1 MLNSREEE
9 IWATHLI
16 CYCRTTKESCSDIF
30 SSAFPIQLLMRI
42 GLCWRRVNPLKN
54 QVCLLYHFLL
64 FLLIYLFLC
73 ISVWPTSR
81 YIWAPCACLVPT
93 KVRRELLDLF
103 ESELLM
109 GMRLHVGSRNQTIL
123 LYKSTKSSTTEPFL

>member
-9 IWATHLI
+9 IWATHLLS
-16 CYCRTTKESCSDIF
+16 YCCTTKKSCSDIF
-30 SSAFPIQLLMRI
+30 RSAFPIQLSMRI

-81 YIWAPCACLVPT
+81 YIWAPCLVPT

-103 ESELLM
+103 EAELWMVL
-109 GMRLHVGSRNQTIL
+109 RLHVVLGI
-123 LYKSTKSSTTEPFL
+123 KPFSSTRVPHPQPLSHFSNF